1 MRILRAVVLTGALVT
16 PFSVFAL
23 GPIKLPP
30 PPRLT
35 LSWDAGQHLTDAGLG
50 DAKRPNDAG
59 RHSDPISNIP
69 PDPKPL
75 VESNRWM
82 FDLRYDKGDILLLTT
97 SHEALSAP
105 TASPRTMG
113 RFALELFEGPT
124 LIERVRFDFPMLGGA
139 PSDPGDGIRKP
150 TDFESRLVTRIGV
163 FFPATNRGTR
173 LELWDRKTDQRWAL
187 PWPPVPSSAH
197 PVPAQ

>member
-1 MRILRAVVLTGALVT
+1 MVAGTAFLMPL
-16 PFSVFAL
+16 SVFAL

-35 LSWDAGQHLTDAGLG
+35 LNWDSGAARDAGARADASVRDAGT
-50 DAKRPNDAG
+50 AKV
-59 RHSDPISNIP
+59 SSEVSKIP

-75 VESNRWM
+75 VESSRWL
-82 FDLRYDKGDILLLTT
+82 FDLRYDKGDVILLSTQKEVLGV
-97 SHEALSAP
+97 P

-124 LIERVRFDFPMLGGA
+124 LIERVRFDFPMLGGT

-150 TDFESRLVTRIGV
+150 PDLEARLVTRIGV
-163 FFPATNRGTR
+163 YFPATLRGTR

-187 PWPPVPSSAH
+187 PWPPAVSP
-197 PVPAQ
+197 

>member
-1 MRILRAVVLTGALVT
+1 MRNVRMAIAIGALLT
-16 PFSVFAL
+16 PLSVFAF

-35 LSWDAGQHLTDAGLG
+35 LSWDAGGSIDSGAREASAPMDAG
-50 DAKRPNDAG
+50 KR
-59 RHSDPISNIP
+59 SEPISKIP

-75 VESNRWM
+75 IESSRWM
-82 FDLRYDKGDILLLTT
+82 FDLRYDKGDVLLLGSSKETFAT
-97 SHEALSAP
+97 P
-105 TASPRTMG
+105 TASARTMG

-124 LIERVRFDFPMLGGA
+124 LIERVRFDFPMLGGV
-139 PSDPGDGIRKP
+139 PNDPGDGIRKP

-163 FFPATNRGTR
+163 FFPATSRGTR

-187 PWPPVPSSAH
+187 PWPPASDSA
-197 PVPAQ
+197 Q